1 MKIKKQ
7 DMRSINWAKKHLSIK
22 QNRKYDHFLEFVIQ
36 IDIKNLLSRISFS
49 VSFRRTS
56 EIDDSNTRSRREN
69 FSVVNETLIN
79 AFFFRSHWNRRHT
92 WACAYTNHFIACQS
106 HWKSR
111 RDLNNLNLESWF
123 SIVDVLNFRKIEFRA
138 NNLLDER

>member
-1 MKIKKQ
+1 
-7 DMRSINWAKKHLSIK
+7 MRSIDRAKKHLSIK
-22 QNRKYDHFLEFVIQ
+22 QNREYDHFFESVTQ
-36 IDIKNLLSRISFS
+36 IDIKNLLSRTSFS

-56 EIDDSNTRSRREN
+56 EIDDSDTRSRREN
-69 FSVVNETLIN
+69 FSVINETLID
-79 AFFFRSHWNRRHT
+79 AFLSRSYWDKRHT
-92 WACAYTNHFIACQS
+92 RACAYTNHFIACQS

-111 RDLNNLNLESWF
+111 RDSNSSDLESWL